1 MTSLSETAR
10 LSGRATTGLFD
21 TVIGTV
27 GLWMD
32 RSVSRSK
39 LARMDP
45 RMAEDIGLT
54 PGDVMREANKPFWRA

>member
-10 LSGRATTGLFD
+10 LRGRASTGLFD
-21 TVIGTV
+21 AVVGTV

-32 RSVSRSK
+32 RSASRNK

-45 RMAEDIGLT
+45 RMAEDIGLS
-54 PGDVMREANKPFWRA
+54 PGDVIREVNKPFWRA